1 MDLSEIRGKKILD
14 LGCGTGEI
22 TCFLARQGAEVVGM
36 DLAFPA
42 LAYGRR
48 LAVGYNR
55 ENAKFVC
62 GSLYRMPFPHNTFDY
77 VVATM
82 VLHQAP
88 HPARALRL
96 LADTLTPGGRVVVQV
111 PCFFGHLRLF
121 HKAGI
126 WKSWVARVIGA
137 GDPDRT
143 ARAAQRLFYR
153 HGDEAESGMDRLTY
167 LYNHFAVPK
176 SSMLNTHGR
185 VLKWLGQAGLRYLSS
200 DPPIEVDRLVKPFLL
215 DGQKSAS
222 MRGRLLRGMAK
233 WVFSGLPLLEAPVLR
248 RPSAPARILSQ
259 ILLLPMDGIMTFT
272 VLGEKVS

>member
-1 MDLSEIRGKKILD
+1 MDISEIRGKRILD

-22 TCFLARQGAEVVGM
+22 TCFLARQGAQVVGM

-42 LAYGRR
+42 LEYGRR
-48 LAVGYNR
+48 LAVSYKQDNTR
-55 ENAKFVC
+55 FVC
-62 GSLYRMPFPHNTFDY
+62 GSLHNMPFPHSTFDY
-77 VVATM
+77 VVAYM

-88 HPARALRL
+88 HPAGALRS
-96 LADTLTPGGRVVVQV
+96 LADTLTPGGRVIVQV
-111 PCFFGHLRLF
+111 PCFFGHLRPF
-121 HKAGI
+121 HKAAI
-126 WKSWVARVIGA
+126 WKSWAARVVGA

-143 ARAAQRLFYR
+143 ARAAESLFYR

-185 VLKWLGQAGLRYLSS
+185 VLKWLSQAGLRYVSS
-200 DPPIEVDRLVKPFLL
+200 DPPIEVDRLVKPFLM
-215 DGQKSAS
+215 DGRKSAS
-222 MRGRLLRGMAK
+222 MRGRLLRGVAK
-233 WVFSGLPLLEAPVLR
+233 SLFSALPLLEAPVLR
-248 RPSAPARILSQ
+248 RPSVPACILSQ